1 MAQFLQLISKGS
13 SVGFGFRLFVL
24 TVTDTKLQTV
34 MKNLATNKALWPQY
48 VQALEIVL
56 SVNGV
61 KATLPKGNAV
71 NPGLPVVAKNLRIA
85 KWYDSKNHTFAFWV
99 RLDVPVGAALPT
111 PALFEPRVT
120 DGFRRGTSQDVQTA
134 FDLGQSFNTPMKLEV
149 WAPIAPPKAAPA
161 QAAKPKPITPK
172 PSDPVG
178 VILPKPSQ
186 KFLLDENGF
195 PTDGTRRPDGSIPV
209 TYTVEAFQSLQREV
223 LRLRSGAGLYP
234 PNSKPPAAQVAQE
247 VASSPTNLAYVAAA
261 GIGAYFLFG
270 AG

>member
-1 MAQFLQLISKGS
+1 MRVSKGLQLIGKGS

-24 TVTDTKLQTV
+24 TVMDTKLQSFL
-34 MKNLATNKALWPQY
+34 KNLVTNKALWPQY

-71 NPGLPVVAKNLRIA
+71 NPGLPVVAKNLRIS
-85 KWYDSKNHTFAFWV
+85 KWFDPKTNTFAFWA

-134 FDLGQSFNTPMKLEV
+134 FDLGQSFNTPMKLEI
-149 WAPIAPPKAAPA
+149 WAPIAPPKAAPV

-172 PSDPVG
+172 PSDPVT
-178 VILPKPSQ
+178 VINPPRDSSYQ
-186 KFLLDENGF
+186 IYDENGM
-195 PTDGTRRPDGSIPV
+195 PSGVGASV
-209 TYTVEAFQSLQREV
+209 TYTREGFEALQREV
-223 LRLRSGAGLYP
+223 LRSRSGAGLYP
-234 PNSKPPAAQVAQE
+234 PTSKRPAAQVAKE
-247 VASSPTNLAYVAAA
+247 VASSPTNYAYLAAA
-261 GIGAYFLFG
+261 GIGVWFLFSVG
-270 AG
+270 